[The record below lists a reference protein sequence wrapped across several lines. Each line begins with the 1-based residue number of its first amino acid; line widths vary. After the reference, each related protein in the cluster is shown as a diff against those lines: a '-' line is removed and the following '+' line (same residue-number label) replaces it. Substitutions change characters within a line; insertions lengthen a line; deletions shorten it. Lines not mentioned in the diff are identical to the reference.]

1 MTLIVSGTNRPYSNT
16 LKIAKY
22 YQKVLTQKGEQSE
35 ILDLSIL
42 PESLIHP
49 EAYSKTYADFK
60 AIQEKVSQA
69 AKFIFVVPEYNG
81 SFPGIMKLF
90 LDACA
95 YPDSFYE
102 KKVALVGIA
111 TGKYGNIRGIEHLT
125 GVCNYMNLHVMPL
138 KLHIPYIHLEL
149 NENEELY
156 KEDTLKFTNQ
166 QIEKFIN
173 F

>member
-1 MTLIVSGTNRPYSNT
+1 MTLIVSGTNRPHSNT

-22 YQKVLTQKGEQSE
+22 YQKILTQKGEQSE
-35 ILDLSIL
+35 ILDLSTL
-42 PESLIHP
+42 PESLVHP
-49 EAYSKTYADFK
+49 DAYLKTYTDFK
-60 AIQEKVSQA
+60 EIQEKVTKA
-69 AKFIFVVPEYNG
+69 AKFIFIVPEYNG

-149 NENEELY
+149 DENQNLF
-156 KEDTLKFTNQ
+156 KADTLKFTNQ